1 MNYHLAS
8 SYYSFMFRRSPCDR
22 EPIKHAI
29 PLTFQKMFVSV
40 TYVYVYLCV
49 YVLYTCM
56 LCNNAKR
63 VTYLYVSFFVSFFFF
78 LFFSLQCVFKFSS
91 FFNYHFSSFLFRL
104 FATSFFLSPAF
115 FISRCVSLNAQL
127 TSYSELRIYK
137 SCLSNRLCIICK
149 FFSRLIGNIKFHAL
163 TLAPFPFI
171 PSGTRAHTQTYTQT
185 FPSFLSP
192 RSSHTPF
199 IPTLPLVINQIAN
212 RTVAKLGRNHGV
224 PLSPLIA

>member
-1 MNYHLAS
+1 MYRSLFSFSFYS
-8 SYYSFMFRRSPCDR
+8 SLR
-22 EPIKHAI
+22 
-29 PLTFQKMFVSV
+29 
-40 TYVYVYLCV
+40 
-49 YVLYTCM
+49 
-56 LCNNAKR
+56 
-63 VTYLYVSFFVSFFFF
+63 
-78 LFFSLQCVFKFSS
+78 CVFKFPS

-104 FATSFFLSPAF
+104 FATSFFFLSPAF
-115 FISRCVSLNAQL
+115 FISRCISLNAQL

-149 FFSRLIGNIKFHAL
+149 FFSHLIGNIEFHPL

-171 PSGTRAHTQTYTQT
+171 PSGTRAHTQTYTRT

-192 RSSHTPF
+192 LSSHTPF

>member
-1 MNYHLAS
+1 MYRSLFFLSFYS
-8 SYYSFMFRRSPCDR
+8 SLFDVFSNFPSFLIINF
-22 EPIKHAI
+22 
-29 PLTFQKMFVSV
+29 LLF
-40 TYVYVYLCV
+40 
-49 YVLYTCM
+49 
-56 LCNNAKR
+56 
-63 VTYLYVSFFVSFFFF
+63 FFVCLLLRF
-78 LFFSLQCVFKFSS
+78 
-91 FFNYHFSSFLFRL
+91 
-104 FATSFFLSPAF
+104 FFLSPAF
-115 FISRCVSLNAQL
+115 FIPSCISLNAQL

-137 SCLSNRLCIICK
+137 FCLSNRLCIICK
-149 FFSRLIGNIKFHAL
+149 FFSHLIGNIKFHAL

-192 RSSHTPF
+192 LSSHTPF